1 MGLII
6 ECIIICVIMWAVCFL
21 LTGNDYKNLNGLRS
35 YPIEVQDIIK
45 KNKKYKD
52 KIKPINM
59 IKVFENGKKQSLV
72 LVGMHGYK
80 VFISNLVMFSIIL
93 FIFGL
98 FIKTENF
105 IGNFINILILGEVLN
120 LFDLVVIDLLWW
132 RNTKRIRFSDIPE
145 KEKYQ
150 DPKQHIGSFERGI
163 IMYLIIAVI
172 DGIILTII

>member
-1 MGLII
+1 MGLMI
-6 ECIIICVIMWAVCFL
+6 ECIIICVIMWTVCFL

-45 KNKKYKD
+45 KNKRYKD

-59 IKVFENGKKQSLV
+59 I
-72 LVGMHGYK
+72 K

-98 FIKTENF
+98 FIKTKNF
-105 IGNFINILILGEVLN
+105 IGNFINVLILGEVLN

-150 DPKQHIGSFERGI
+150 NPKQHIDSFERGI

-172 DGIILTII
+172 DGIILTAI

>member
-1 MGLII
+1 MGLMI
-6 ECIIICVIMWAVCFL
+6 ECIIICVIMWAICFL

-35 YPIEVQDIIK
+35 YPMEVQDIIK
-45 KNKKYKD
+45 RSEKYKD

-59 IKVFENGKKQSLV
+59 I
-72 LVGMHGYK
+72 K

-98 FIKTENF
+98 FIKNENF
-105 IGNFINILILGEVLN
+105 IENFINILILGEVLN

-150 DPKQHIGSFERGI
+150 NPKQHINSFGRGI

-172 DGIILTII
+172 DGIVLTAI

>member
-1 MGLII
+1 
-6 ECIIICVIMWAVCFL
+6 MWIVCFL
-21 LTGNDYKNLNGLRS
+21 LTENDYKNLSGLRS
-35 YPIEVQDIIK
+35 YPIEVQDVIK
-45 KNKKYKD
+45 KNEKYKD

-59 IKVFENGKKQSLV
+59 IKVF
-72 LVGMHGYK
+72 
-80 VFISNLVMFSIIL
+80 ISNLFMFSIIL

>member
-21 LTGNDYKNLNGLRS
+21 LTGNNYKNLNGLRS

-59 IKVFENGKKQSLV
+59 I
-72 LVGMHGYK
+72 K

>member
-1 MGLII
+1 
-6 ECIIICVIMWAVCFL
+6 
-21 LTGNDYKNLNGLRS
+21 
-35 YPIEVQDIIK
+35 
-45 KNKKYKD
+45 
-52 KIKPINM
+52 M
-59 IKVFENGKKQSLV
+59 I
-72 LVGMHGYK
+72 K
-80 VFISNLVMFSIIL
+80 VFISNLIMFSIIL

-105 IGNFINILILGEVLN
+105 TGNFINVLILGEVLN

-163 IMYLIIAVI
+163 IMYLIIKNFNHFVF
-172 DGIILTII
+172 T

>member
-6 ECIIICVIMWAVCFL
+6 ECIIICVIMWTVCFL
-21 LTGNDYKNLNGLRS
+21 LTGNDYKNLSGLRS
-35 YPIEVQDIIK
+35 YSIEVQDIIK

-59 IKVFENGKKQSLV
+59 S
-72 LVGMHGYK
+72 K
-80 VFISNLVMFSIIL
+80 VFISNLVTFSIIL
-93 FIFGL
+93 FMFGL

-105 IGNFINILILGEVLN
+105 INVLILGEVLN

-150 DPKQHIGSFERGI
+150 DPKQHIGSFKRKI

-172 DGIILTII
+172 DGIILTVI

>member
-6 ECIIICVIMWAVCFL
+6 ECIIICVIMWIICFS
-21 LTGNDYKNLNGLRS
+21 LTGNDYKNLKGLRS

-45 KNKKYKD
+45 KNQKYKD

-59 IKVFENGKKQSLV
+59 IKI
-72 LVGMHGYK
+72 
-80 VFISNLVMFSIIL
+80 FISNLIMFSIIL
-93 FIFGL
+93 LIFGL
-98 FIKTENF
+98 FIKSENF
-105 IGNFINILILGEVLN
+105 IRNFINVLILGEVLN

-150 DPKQHIGSFERGI
+150 NPKQHVDSFKRGI

-172 DGIILTII
+172 DGIILTVI

>member
-1 MGLII
+1 MELMI
-6 ECIIICVIMWAVCFL
+6 ECIIICVIMWIVCFL
-21 LTGNDYKNLNGLRS
+21 LTGNDYKNLSGLRS
-35 YPIEVQDIIK
+35 YPIEVQDVIK
-45 KNKKYKD
+45 KNEKYKD

-59 IKVFENGKKQSLV
+59 IKVF
-72 LVGMHGYK
+72 
-80 VFISNLVMFSIIL
+80 ISIL

-172 DGIILTII
+172 DGIILTAI

>member
-6 ECIIICVIMWAVCFL
+6 ECIIICVIMWAICFL
-21 LTGNDYKNLNGLRS
+21 LTGTDYKNLSGLRS

-59 IKVFENGKKQSLV
+59 IKVF
-72 LVGMHGYK
+72 
-80 VFISNLVMFSIIL
+80 ISNLVTFSIIL

-105 IGNFINILILGEVLN
+105 IGNFTNILILGEVLN

-150 DPKQHIGSFERGI
+150 DPKQHIGSFKRGI

-172 DGIILTII
+172 DGIILTVI

>member
-1 MGLII
+1 MELMI
-6 ECIIICVIMWAVCFL
+6 ECIIICVIMWIVCFL
-21 LTGNDYKNLNGLRS
+21 LTENDYKNLSGLRS
-35 YPIEVQDIIK
+35 YPIEVQDVIK
-45 KNKKYKD
+45 KNEKYKD

-59 IKVFENGKKQSLV
+59 IKVF
-72 LVGMHGYK
+72 
-80 VFISNLVMFSIIL
+80 ISNLFMFSIIL

>member
-59 IKVFENGKKQSLV
+59 I
-72 LVGMHGYK
+72 K